1 MGKKKKAAV
10 SPAQVQLR
18 RRRLSHQKQQVFRSG
33 QTKSLERFE
42 SKIVGRTLS
51 LSRRREKKQVKL
63 KPERQDVKERRAK
76 HTTLPHPSLS
86 PPGQEMPPEIQT
98 AAPPP
103 RPQSAAGL
111 VETRAG
117 ASFATG
123 GRWRRVGAPY
133 LDCVRA

>member
-51 LSRRREKKQVKL
+51 LSKKGEETGQT
-63 KPERQDVKERRAK
+63 QTRAARCQRTK
-76 HTTLPHPSLS
+76 SKTHNTAPSIALS
-86 PPGQEMPPEIQT
+86 PRTGN
-98 AAPPP
+98 
-103 RPQSAAGL
+103 AAGN
-111 VETRAG
+111 TNC
-117 ASFATG
+117 
-123 GRWRRVGAPY
+123 GAPSSPS
-133 LDCVRA
+133 VSSWTR